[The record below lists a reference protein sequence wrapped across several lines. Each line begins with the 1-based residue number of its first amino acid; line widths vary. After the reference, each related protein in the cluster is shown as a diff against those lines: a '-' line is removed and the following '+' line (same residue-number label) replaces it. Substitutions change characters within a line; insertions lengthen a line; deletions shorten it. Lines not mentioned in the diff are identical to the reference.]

1 MKAFI
6 AVVKSTAGVLEKFQD
21 YDTQTDADAHVSKF
35 GGWVA
40 PNPGGSSKHYWV
52 IDENAKTLGY
62 DQDTQDSDAAM
73 SEWMDAMART
83 DLGIPRWFEDAVTE
97 RSVILKPGRV
107 KDNYDEKVRLRGT
120 KP

>member
-1 MKAFI
+1 MKEFI
-6 AVVKSTAGVLEKFQD
+6 AIVATTGNVLDKYQD
-21 YDTQTDADAHVSKF
+21 YDSEQECLDHVART

-73 SEWMDAMART
+73 SDWLIAITRTDQDLPRAVEDIWDAGGSPNART
-83 DLGIPRWFEDAVTE
+83 QKLLDDKKALRAQ
-97 RSVILKPGRV
+97 KP
-107 KDNYDEKVRLRGT
+107 
-120 KP
+120 

>member
-21 YDTQTDADAHVSKF
+21 YDTQTDADAHVSQF

-73 SEWMDAMART
+73 SEWLTAIART
-83 DLGIPRWFEDAVTE
+83 DADLP
-97 RSVILKPGRV
+97 RSVEDLYDTGITPSDRTKKLMDAKKALRAERPGS
-107 KDNYDEKVRLRGT
+107 
-120 KP
+120 

>member
-6 AVVKSTAGVLEKFQD
+6 AIVATTGNVLDKYQD
-21 YDTQTDADAHVSKF
+21 YDSEQECLDHVART

-73 SEWMDAMART
+73 SEWLTAIART
-83 DLGIPRWFEDAVTE
+83 DADLP
-97 RSVILKPGRV
+97 RSVEDLYDTGITPSDRTKKLMDAKKALRAERPGS
-107 KDNYDEKVRLRGT
+107 
-120 KP
+120 